1 LDEGANIDPK
11 IPELDDDD
19 DSLDPKSSEVKEDE
33 EEYDV
38 ACFLPSILSLSKTS
52 LSASPPGLAV
62 YILYAYVRIYIYY
75 ICPCNNNVQRK
86 LWKMETARVF
96 FPGAKQKIDWFK
108 EMKRKLT
115 EQQKEWERDSWK
127 IE

>member
-62 YILYAYVRIYIYY
+62 YILYAYVRIYIYILY
-75 ICPCNNNVQRK
+75 MPVQQQRSEK
-86 LWKMETARVF
+86 TLKDGNGESF
-96 FPGAKQKIDWFK
+96 FPGSQ
-108 EMKRKLT
+108 T
-115 EQQKEWERDSWK
+115 ENRL
-127 IE
+127 I